1 MELEEQPY
9 SIVELLTLPNWYVS
23 GLEGIHIFNNSFLC
37 VSGGRSRRPFG
48 AGSG

>member
-9 SIVELLTLPNWYVS
+9 SIVELLTPPIGYVS
-23 GLEGIHIFNNSFLC
+23 GLEGIHIFNNSLLC
-37 VSGGRSRRPFG
+37 VSGG